1 MINNEGKYTNRMG
14 SVYKNW
20 VSIHEKMENIF
31 KKDKDISILATRLQ
45 TQLNIIITTIRSTNS
60 NNNDQSLLP
69 NIIETVRKTLYP
81 NDKKEQNDYKLFTEF
96 LPHATGVEGFD
107 NPFEVEFAAI
117 LSTTINKI
125 NQNTNTT
132 PSSFVAAQSSYKTK
146 KPTYKNLETLLKKE
160 IEAAD
165 ETIIKKLITSSKI
178 YDMQKEGDISGG
190 KSDIFIEWKSE
201 WNKYFEKTIST
212 EIPDYVMNFMKT
224 LYEINNKKI
233 PLSFSLKQYKKPE
246 ISFGDSK
253 FYTSLYLPILRLRIN
268 GLNNQMRIDRFIF
281 NTLTYAGKNIEKQKA
296 IMGHMY
302 HVRSIY
308 EITGFGQIKNTNNQS
323 VLSSQA
329 YFLCILTEDKENP
342 AKVIY
347 MNDIINDI
355 LNTENKKIAIKT
367 TKSFNKDTYT
377 IPPQNNDK
385 KLLV

>member
-1 MINNEGKYTNRMG
+1 MINNEGKYTNQMG
-14 SVYKNW
+14 LVYKKW
-20 VSIHEKMENIF
+20 VSIHEEMEKRF
-31 KKDKDISILATRLQ
+31 KTESEISTLATNLQ
-45 TQLNIIITTIRSTNS
+45 TKLNTIITTIRGTNS

-69 NIIETVRKTLYP
+69 NIITTVRETLYP
-81 NDKKEQNDYKLFTEF
+81 DDKKGQNNYNLFAEF

-117 LSTTINKI
+117 LSTAINEINK
-125 NQNTNTT
+125 NTNSNISTT

-160 IEAAD
+160 IEAVDKA
-165 ETIIKKLITSSKI
+165 IIKKLITTSKI
-178 YDMQKEGDISGG
+178 YNMQKEGNISGG

-224 LYEINNKKI
+224 LYDINNKGI

-253 FYTSLYLPILRLRIN
+253 FYTSLYLPILKLRVN
-268 GLNNQMRIDRFIF
+268 GLNNQMRIDKFIF
-281 NTLTYAGKNIEKQKA
+281 NTLTYAGKIEKQKA
-296 IMGHMY
+296 IMGHIY

-329 YFLCILTEDKENP
+329 YFLCILTKDSENP

-377 IPPQNNDK
+377 IPPQNNNK
-385 KLLV
+385 